1 MTMIVSSDHDSMDDL
16 IKELEKGETHV
27 VISKEIRKW
36 NKPVTVIVGLKDR
49 SDAKEITKKLKTR
62 IGTGG
67 TFKNG
72 QIELQGDHRE
82 TAKEMLLSL
91 GFAEDSIEVL

>member
-27 VISKEIRKW
+27 VITKEIRKW
-36 NKPVTVIVGLKDR
+36 NKPVTVISGLKDR
-49 SDAKEITKKLKTR
+49 SDAKEITKKLKTK

-72 QIELQGDHRE
+72 QIVLQGDHRE
-82 TAKEMLLSL
+82 TVKDMLLSI

>member
-1 MTMIVSSDHDSMDDL
+1 MMVSSDHDSMDEL
-16 IKELEKGETHV
+16 IKELEKGQLHI

-36 NKPVTVIVGLKDR
+36 NKPVTVVTGLKDR
-49 SDAKEITKKLKTR
+49 PDAKDITKSFKTK

-72 QIELQGDHRE
+72 QIELQGDHRD
-82 TAKEMLLSL
+82 TVKDLLVKM
-91 GFAEDSIEVL
+91 GFSEESIEVL